1 MLFSRITEVL
11 YDSGSYLKVNKF
23 GKDYA
28 VRLHYLAPDY
38 GRVIL
43 DLYNSDT
50 GDVVQHSNVRY
61 SGCGLYRES
70 NVLVLNSLLDGE
82 WGKVERPRGF
92 PFLPSQETSF
102 IVTATE
108 NAFMILSQS
117 GGFTFKYYYQY
128 RSKAEPENIDR
139 IDSYVLEYRDCP
151 PVKKGKVLQFDLGKQ
166 INEFR
171 LGTII
176 TVCGTAPP
184 NVGQTLGISVIK
196 GPTEMKED
204 SLSTILRIDLESGID
219 VPAGVKFTVSIMAS
233 QYSIQV
239 LVNGRPHQ
247 SHEVKVGISNV
258 PHVVSVWVIGVY
270 ELDEIDSVYKAV
282 DVQ

>member
-1 MLFSRITEVL
+1 MLFSHITEVL

-28 VRLHYLAPDY
+28 VHLQYLAPDY

-50 GDVVQHSNVRY
+50 GDVVQHSNIRY

-92 PFLPSQETSF
+92 PFLPSQETSL
-102 IVTATE
+102 IVSATE
-108 NAFMILSQS
+108 DAFIILSQS

-128 RSKAEPENIDR
+128 RSKAGPENIDR
-139 IDSYVLEYRDCP
+139 IDAYVLEYRDCL
-151 PVKKGKVLQFDLGKQ
+151 PVIKGKVLRFDLGKQ

-171 LGTII
+171 QGTVI
-176 TVCGTAPP
+176 TVHGTAPP
-184 NVGQTLGISVIK
+184 NVGQTLGISLIK

-204 SLSTILRIDLESGID
+204 LSSTILHVDLVSGIH
-219 VPAGVKFTVSIMAS
+219 VSAGAQFTVSIVAS

-239 LVNGRPHQ
+239 LVNGEPRQ
-247 SHEVKVGISNV
+247 SHEVKVGISNA
-258 PHVVSVWVIGVY
+258 PHVVSVWVMNVY
-270 ELDEIDSVYKAV
+270 ELDRIDSV
-282 DVQ
+282 